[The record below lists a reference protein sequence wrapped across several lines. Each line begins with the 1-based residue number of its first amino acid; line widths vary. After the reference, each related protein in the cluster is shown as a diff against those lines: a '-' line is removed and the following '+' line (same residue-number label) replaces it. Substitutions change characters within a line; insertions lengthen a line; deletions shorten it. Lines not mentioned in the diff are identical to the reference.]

1 MSGRA
6 TNVNEQAANSFRELA
21 AKGVSLTPYPKGI
34 PKGRL
39 TSAWFTRQWGGSE
52 VPIQACADRHEAHIL
67 PKSQGHYIW
76 LIKLP
81 LMIVLKRLPG
91 AIATPDPDDGRFFGK
106 AMEYNVLQYKRIMKL
121 VNHDYQ
127 NQADNIVGIMTIRAL
142 DFHIRFIEDRVPG
155 WSPGQKGLAS

>member
-1 MSGRA
+1 MN
-6 TNVNEQAANSFRELA
+6 NVNEESATSFRELA
-21 AKGVSLTPYPKGI
+21 AKGVTVTGYPRGV

-52 VPIQACADRHEAHIL
+52 VPIQACADRHAAHIL

-91 AIATPDPDDGRFFGK
+91 AIPTPDPDDGKFFGK
-106 AMEYNVLQYKRIMKL
+106 AMEYNVLEYKRIMKL

-127 NQADNIVGIMTIRAL
+127 NKADNIVGIMTIRAQT
-142 DFHIRFIEDRVPG
+142 FQQTIGVCG
-155 WSPGQKGLAS
+155 